1 MKKTILMF
9 VPLFAILALA
19 VYFMIS
25 MWTMMPGAQMSH
37 HGWLAMFLGIFGSL
51 AVGGGL
57 MFLLFRSSR
66 SGVDDA
72 ADFRTTAHREVN
84 RDEKLQG

>member
-1 MKKTILMF
+1 MKAFLVFI
-9 VPLFAILALA
+9 PLFVILGLAI
-19 VYFMIS
+19 YFMVS
-25 MWTMMPGAQMSH
+25 MWTMMPGASMSQ

-66 SGVDDA
+66 AGGHDDA
-72 ADFRTTAHREVN
+72 ADFRTTAHREFDSN
-84 RDEKLQG
+84 EKQQD